1 MLAER
6 LHRALPTLPPQLRAA
21 GAHLAAHPFDAA
33 TRSMRALAAEA
44 GASPATFTRLAQAL
58 GFPGW
63 DALREAAIAE
73 QRRPVPYSSRAA
85 RTVPSGLAAL
95 RAADAAN
102 LDALAEV
109 APAALEAAARALHRA
124 SRIHVAGFR
133 SCRAVAALLHYQ
145 LRLFRPEAVL
155 VGDAALD
162 MDLGAMRQGEALVLV
177 GFAPYSRASLAA
189 FGAAREAG
197 LSTVVLADSPAA
209 PIAVGADHLLR
220 FGTTTP
226 TFFPSLTAAVALA
239 QALAA
244 AVFALGGAAA
254 LARLRES
261 EARLAALSQYLPDP
275 PEERP

>member
-21 GAHLAAHPFDAA
+21 GEHLATHPFDAA

-58 GFPGW
+58 GFAGW

-73 QRRPVPYSSRAA
+73 QRRPAPYSSRA
-85 RTVPSGLAAL
+85 TSGVPHGLAAL

-102 LDALAEV
+102 LDTLAAV
-109 APAALEAAARALHRA
+109 PPAALDAAARALHRA
-124 SRIHVAGFR
+124 ARIHVAGFR
-133 SCRAVAALLHYQ
+133 SCRAVAVLLHYQ
-145 LRLFRPEAVL
+145 LRLFRPDVVL
-155 VGDAALD
+155 VGDAVLD
-162 MDLGAMRQGEALVLV
+162 MDLGAMRQGETLALI
-177 GFAPYSRASLAA
+177 GFAPYSRASLTTFA
-189 FGAAREAG
+189 AAREAG
-197 LSTVVLADSPAA
+197 LATVVLADSPAA
-209 PIAVGADHLLR
+209 PIAAGADHVLR
-220 FGTTTP
+220 FGIATP
-226 TFFPSLTAAVALA
+226 AFFPSLTAAVALA

-244 AVFALGGAAA
+244 SVFALGGAAA

-275 PEERP
+275 SEERP